1 MKLDLKRIW
10 EVMNRLSYEETKLSE
25 EKDKY
30 VQLLGHSS
38 SYCNSSFEGFLN
50 YYSFRIYGDN
60 IIVFNDDSVAYEGYR
75 NDDFSSFPLSLL
87 SFGEKELRI
96 WIENEIE
103 MQLKQQEEAR
113 IQEKEYIKRQI
124 ELLTKKLNNH
134 A

>member
-10 EVMNRLSYEETKLSE
+10 EVMDKLSYEETKLSE

-38 SYCNSSFEGFLN
+38 NYCNSSFEGFLN
-50 YYSFRIYGDN
+50 YYSFRIDGDN
-60 IIVFNDDSVAYEGYR
+60 IIVFNDDSVAYEDYR
-75 NDDFSSFPLSLL
+75 NDDFSIFPLSLL
-87 SFGEKELRI
+87 SFGEKELTI

-113 IQEKEYIKRQI
+113 IQEKENLKRQI